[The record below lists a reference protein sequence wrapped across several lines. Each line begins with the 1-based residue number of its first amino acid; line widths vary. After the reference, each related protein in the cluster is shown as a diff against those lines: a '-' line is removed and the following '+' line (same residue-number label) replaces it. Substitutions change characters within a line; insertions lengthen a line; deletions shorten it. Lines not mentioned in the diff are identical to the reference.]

1 MSFLVILYSD
11 TSTRL
16 GVSTLDGSCRY
27 FEDCSAFALHLP
39 SCVPILI
46 PTCELQEGEPMYLL
60 TCEILEIPCV
70 CHIRKGLIDLL
81 LQVVHC

>member
-16 GVSTLDGSCRY
+16 GVSTLNGSSR
-27 FEDCSAFALHLP
+27 DDKFATAVTSHFP
-39 SCVPILI
+39 SCIPILI

-60 TCEILEIPCV
+60 TC
-70 CHIRKGLIDLL
+70 
-81 LQVVHC
+81 

>member
-16 GVSTLDGSCRY
+16 GVSTLDGSCRN
-27 FEDCSAFALHLP
+27 FKFNPAVASHFP
-39 SCVPILI
+39 SCIPILI

-60 TCEILEIPCV
+60 TCEIFEIPCV
-70 CHIRKGLIDLL
+70 CHTKKGLIDLL
-81 LQVVHC
+81 VPFVPR